1 MRYLGTVIPSES
13 RTFLCAPL
21 SLLGLALLLAVA
33 TPSRAHAGDLPQAVA
48 LPPQTKEPTK
58 DAALSR
64 ELERALLQLGQ
75 YEVLPRP
82 AFDLEAVQLA
92 IDCVEESVECLRQVA
107 QRTHAQIV
115 IAPTIE
121 RAQGA
126 IVLSLLYFDAKTGAP
141 PRKVA
146 RKQRGTTLD
155 RDTYDALPGLLR
167 QLLPSTGATE
177 TAAKPAA
184 KPKAAPLPQLKPVPA
199 PEPADASEAEAES
212 TAETQ
217 AALASAEEPP
227 RAKSVPL
234 GPILLGAGGVA
245 MLATGAVFGAL
256 VNGAENDFAELD
268 IRTEDDVMKAED
280 DIDSGETHALVANVL
295 LGAGA
300 AVVVGA
306 GIWLAIDLSMGREPS
321 EVALVPVIGKDYAG
335 LSLSGRLG
343 ARQ

>member
-1 MRYLGTVIPSES
+1 MRYLGTIIPSES

-21 SLLGLALLLAVA
+21 SLLGLILLLAVA
-33 TPSRAHAGDLPQAVA
+33 APSRAHAGDLPQIVA

-75 YEVLPRP
+75 YEVMPRP

-92 IDCVEESVECLRQVA
+92 IDCVEENVECLRQVA
-107 QRTHAQIV
+107 QRTNAQIV
-115 IAPTIE
+115 IAPTLE

-141 PRKVA
+141 PRKVS
-146 RKQRGTTLD
+146 RKQRGTALD
-155 RDTYDALPGLLR
+155 RDTFDALPGLLR
-167 QLLPSTGATE
+167 QLLPSAGKTE
-177 TAAKPAA
+177 TAAKP
-184 KPKAAPLPQLKPVPA
+184 KASPLPQLKPVPA
-199 PEPADASEAEAES
+199 PEPADASEADAES
-212 TAETQ
+212 TAETD

-245 MLATGAVFGAL
+245 MIATGAVFGAL
-256 VNGAENDFAELD
+256 VSGAENDFSKLD
-268 IRTEDDVMKAED
+268 IRTEADVMNAED
-280 DIDSGETHALVANVL
+280 DIDSAETNALVANAL

-306 GIWLAIDLSMGREPS
+306 AIWLAIDLSSHREPS
-321 EVALVPVIGKDYAG
+321 DVAVVPVIGKDYAG
-335 LSLSGRLG
+335 LSLSGSLG